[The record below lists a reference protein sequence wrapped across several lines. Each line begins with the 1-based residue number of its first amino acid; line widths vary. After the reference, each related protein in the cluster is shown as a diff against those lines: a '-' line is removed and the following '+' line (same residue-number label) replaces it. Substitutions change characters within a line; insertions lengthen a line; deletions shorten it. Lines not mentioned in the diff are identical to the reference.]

1 MDITVII
8 TQLIQLFLMLFL
20 GYFLCKRGIFD
31 RHTNQKMT
39 KLCLTVTTPC
49 LVLSSVLQ
57 QTGERNYSL
66 IAFTFA
72 IAILYY
78 IVMPFISWLICKLL
92 RLPRQSHGLYMFMAV
107 FENIGFMGIP
117 LINAI
122 YGGEGVLYTAIF
134 NICFNLAA
142 FGYGP
147 VMLNIGT
154 GRTSKPDLKDV
165 LSPGTILSVFTI
177 VVYLSGLKL
186 PGVLTGVISSVGAV
200 TSPMAMMLTGAALA
214 LVDIRTVF
222 TDRHVYP
229 FLAVRQLIFPLIIF
243 PLFALVIKD
252 PVLLG
257 VVFILT
263 IMPCASNS
271 VLFATNYNNDESL
284 AARTVFISTL
294 CSLITIPALV
304 MFCLV

>member
-1 MDITVII
+1 MDITVIVQ
-8 TQLIQLFLMLFL
+8 QLIQLFLMLFL
-20 GYFLCKRGIFD
+20 GYFLCKLGIFD
-31 RHTNQKMT
+31 RHTNKKMT
-39 KLCLTVTTPC
+39 KLCLNVTTPC
-49 LVLSSVLQ
+49 LVLNSVLQ
-57 QTGERNYSL
+57 QTGERNYQL
-66 IAFTFA
+66 IALTFA
-72 IAILYY
+72 VALVYY
-78 IVMPFISWLICKLL
+78 AVMPFIGWLLCKIL

-122 YGGEGVLYTAIF
+122 YGSEGVLYTAIF
-134 NICFNLAA
+134 NICFSLASYS
-142 FGYGP
+142 YGP
-147 VMLNIGT
+147 VMLSVGT
-154 GRTSKPDLKDV
+154 DRKSKVDLKNI
-165 LSPGTILSVFTI
+165 LSPGTVLSVITI
-177 VVYLSGLKL
+177 VIYLSGLKL
-186 PGVLTGVISSVGAV
+186 PGIISGVVSSVGAI

-214 LVDIRTVF
+214 LTDIRTVF

-229 FLAVRQLIFPLIIF
+229 FLALRQLIFPLIVF
-243 PLFALVIKD
+243 PLLALIIKD

-271 VLFATNYNNDESL
+271 VLFATNYKNDESL

-294 CSLITIPALV
+294 CSLVTIPVLV

>member
-1 MDITVII
+1 MNITVII

-20 GYFLCKRGIFD
+20 GYFLCKWGIFD

-49 LVLSSVLQ
+49 LVLSYILQ
-57 QTGERNYSL
+57 QTGERNYRL

-72 IAILYY
+72 IAIVYY
-78 IVMPFISWLICKLL
+78 IVMPFIGWLICKLL
-92 RLPRQSHGLYMFMAV
+92 HLPRQSHGLYMFMAV

>member
-1 MDITVII
+1 MNITVII

-72 IAILYY
+72 IAIVYY
-78 IVMPFISWLICKLL
+78 IVMPFIGWLICKLL

-154 GRTSKPDLKDV
+154 CRTSKPDLKDV

-177 VVYLSGLKL
+177 VVYLSGFKL

>member
-20 GYFLCKRGIFD
+20 GYFLCKWGIFD

-57 QTGERNYSL
+57 QTGERNYTL

-72 IAILYY
+72 IAIVYY
-78 IVMPFISWLICKLL
+78 IVMPFIGWLICKLL
-92 RLPRQSHGLYMFMAV
+92 HLPRQSHGLYMFMAV

-122 YGGEGVLYTAIF
+122 YGGEGVLYAAIF

-154 GRTSKPDLKDV
+154 GKTSRPNLKDV
-165 LSPGTILSVFTI
+165 ISPGTILSVFTI
-177 VVYLSGLKL
+177 IVYLSGLKL
-186 PGVLTGVISSVGAV
+186 PDVLTGVISSVGAI

-214 LVDIRTVF
+214 LLDIRTVF

-243 PLFALVIKD
+243 PLLALVIKE

-294 CSLITIPALV
+294 CSLVTIPALV

>member
-1 MDITVII
+1 M
-8 TQLIQLFLMLFL
+8 
-20 GYFLCKRGIFD
+20 
-31 RHTNQKMT
+31 
-39 KLCLTVTTPC
+39 
-49 LVLSSVLQ
+49 
-57 QTGERNYSL
+57 
-66 IAFTFA
+66 
-72 IAILYY
+72 
-78 IVMPFISWLICKLL
+78 
-92 RLPRQSHGLYMFMAV
+92 
-107 FENIGFMGIP
+107 
-117 LINAI
+117 
-122 YGGEGVLYTAIF
+122 
-134 NICFNLAA
+134 
-142 FGYGP
+142 
-147 VMLNIGT
+147 MLNIGT
-154 GRTSKPDLKDV
+154 GRTSKPDLRDV

-186 PGVLTGVISSVGAV
+186 PDVLTGVISSVGAI

>member
-1 MDITVII
+1 MNITVII

-20 GYFLCKRGIFD
+20 CYFLCKVGIFD

-39 KLCLTVTTPC
+39 KLCLNVTTPC

-72 IAILYY
+72 IAIVYY
-78 IVMPFISWLICKLL
+78 IAMPFIGWVFCKLL

-122 YGGEGVLYTAIF
+122 YGSEGVLYTAIF

-154 GRTSKPDLKDV
+154 GKTSRLNLKDV
-165 LSPGTILSVFTI
+165 LSPGTLLSVFTI
-177 VVYLSGLKL
+177 IVYLSGLKL
-186 PGVLTGVISSVGAV
+186 PEILTGVISSVGAI

-222 TDRHVYP
+222 TDRHIYP

-243 PLFALVIKD
+243 PLLALVIKD

-271 VLFATNYNNDESL
+271 VLFATNYNNDEAL

-294 CSLITIPALV
+294 CSLVTIPALV